1 MTAVAIR
8 GTTYPVVLPK
18 LRDPRLHLA
27 ATITSLQVLGQVAF
41 NFRLS
46 IAQILLA
53 LGTCAVIEIA
63 ITFQTKRVIMWP
75 ASALLTGNGVAF
87 VLRVPGMPHGDWWSL
102 RAWWLYVAVAGGSLL
117 SKHVIKWKR
126 EHVFNPSNIGLV
138 ACFLIVGRGRA
149 EPLDFWWGPMSWW
162 MALALAIIVTGG
174 FTILR
179 RLHLLR
185 VALGFWAAFALG
197 IGVLALTGHQMTARW
212 HLGPL
217 SGWNLW
223 WILISSPEVLVFLFF
238 MITDPKT
245 APSGGRAR
253 VIYAATLGLLA
264 ALLIA
269 PTRTEFAAKVALL
282 GALAVV
288 CAARPLV
295 AYVPRR
301 VLVLAAAAAVC
312 AYVPALV
319 VVGNGAGGTST
330 PQALPPAVLPPIT
343 ILPSRGVQTK
353 LDQRTADLIAHD
365 LLKAVPAH
373 DGDRISLHLEPGK
386 GQDPPFAVAQLAG
399 RTYHLTQSGNA
410 WALQAAPTATPS
422 TVLTGKQL
430 AGTTLTDVAASVGLG
445 FTQGSFHYGIS
456 NESKAMMGGGVCW
469 LDYNGD
475 GRLDL
480 FAVNSYSSA
489 DTSTWDAHGGL
500 PRSELY
506 ENVGGRFR
514 DVTSSTHAGL
524 TVQGDGCVAADL
536 NGDGRTDL
544 AVTTTSGVQILWN
557 EDGTFRASALPGS
570 GWYTGVASA
579 DVNGDGLPDLFAAG
593 YAEPNDPV
601 PGSYAGFPTNIA
613 GVRDLLFLNEGG
625 GRFREAGVA
634 AGLEA
639 SSFRHGLGA
648 QFMDVNGDGR
658 PDLYVANDE
667 DPNDLYVN
675 VPWPGG
681 VRTDPAGLGFRFEER
696 AGVAGVADPFAGM
709 GVATG
714 NGRLLVTNSRGEPS
728 AAYRRTGSARFAN
741 DRPGVDPGLG
751 RGFAGWGASWVDL
764 QNTGKRDLVLT
775 AGAIPVTNLQRDAE
789 AVRVLAQNRQGA
801 LRDNTAAVVGSL
813 KLNGRGLAVADAWND
828 GRQEIAINTI
838 SGQLVLLQP
847 NRPNG
852 HWLDVALSRFSP
864 GAIVTVILPDGTSSS
879 SEVRAGSSYLS
890 SEDPRVHFG
899 LGSATRVAQ
908 LIVRSTSGGYTRLA
922 NVPVDRVVTVLAP
935 QAIRRRTAAANVA
948 LLTSCTPAT
957 SGRSVARFWNDV
969 AVEALRE
976 GAAPDPVQAR
986 DLYDL
991 ALAVRQAYTLAH
1003 TPSERDAAISYA
1015 SYRLLLWQAAHTS
1028 NLAETFALLTRQL
1041 RARCY
1046 SSDYTSR
1053 VGSGAALGNRIAAAA
1068 IAAGGSDGSNEL
1080 LHYADPTYTPRNQP
1094 LIVAQAGSTVHDATF
1109 WQPLALAQVSPRG
1122 SGAVPAAVQS
1132 FVGSR
1137 WGGVRTFAGKVA
1149 VPAPTLGDPDGAAY
1163 RRAAI
1168 GAIRATA
1175 GTSAPGAVDA
1185 SPAAWNAALDRAS
1198 HGDLR
1203 VDVEVDVT
1211 LNAALNDAA
1220 VAAYGAKRMYQTPR
1234 PISMIR
1240 YLAFNARLPIVAGLT
1255 RRIGKTIQVR
1265 LHGRWVRG
1273 DRWAPPVPTPASPG
1287 YPSTNAAFAAAAEGV
1302 LGKGYAAE
1310 AATFATADVDQGTE
1324 LPADVVAGKRLG
1336 SAVAKRVLARLR

>member
-1 MTAVAIR
+1 
-8 GTTYPVVLPK
+8 
-18 LRDPRLHLA
+18 
-27 ATITSLQVLGQVAF
+27 
-41 NFRLS
+41 
-46 IAQILLA
+46 
-53 LGTCAVIEIA
+53 
-63 ITFQTKRVIMWP
+63 
-75 ASALLTGNGVAF
+75 
-87 VLRVPGMPHGDWWSL
+87 
-102 RAWWLYVAVAGGSLL
+102 
-117 SKHVIKWKR
+117 
-126 EHVFNPSNIGLV
+126 
-138 ACFLIVGRGRA
+138 
-149 EPLDFWWGPMSWW
+149 
-162 MALALAIIVTGG
+162 
-174 FTILR
+174 
-179 RLHLLR
+179 
-185 VALGFWAAFALG
+185 
-197 IGVLALTGHQMTARW
+197 
-212 HLGPL
+212 
-217 SGWNLW
+217 
-223 WILISSPEVLVFLFF
+223 
-238 MITDPKT
+238 
-245 APSGGRAR
+245 
-253 VIYAATLGLLA
+253 
-264 ALLIA
+264 
-269 PTRTEFAAKVALL
+269 
-282 GALAVV
+282 
-288 CAARPLV
+288 
-295 AYVPRR
+295 
-301 VLVLAAAAAVC
+301 
-312 AYVPALV
+312 
-319 VVGNGAGGTST
+319 
-330 PQALPPAVLPPIT
+330 
-343 ILPSRGVQTK
+343 
-353 LDQRTADLIAHD
+353 
-365 LLKAVPAH
+365 
-373 DGDRISLHLEPGK
+373 
-386 GQDPPFAVAQLAG
+386 
-399 RTYHLTQSGNA
+399 
-410 WALQAAPTATPS
+410 
-422 TVLTGKQL
+422 
-430 AGTTLTDVAASVGLG
+430 
-445 FTQGSFHYGIS
+445 
-456 NESKAMMGGGVCW
+456 
-469 LDYNGD
+469 
-475 GRLDL
+475 
-480 FAVNSYSSA
+480 
-489 DTSTWDAHGGL
+489 
-500 PRSELY
+500 
-506 ENVGGRFR
+506 
-514 DVTSSTHAGL
+514 
-524 TVQGDGCVAADL
+524 
-536 NGDGRTDL
+536 
-544 AVTTTSGVQILWN
+544 
-557 EDGTFRASALPGS
+557 
-570 GWYTGVASA
+570 
-579 DVNGDGLPDLFAAG
+579 
-593 YAEPNDPV
+593 
-601 PGSYAGFPTNIA
+601 
-613 GVRDLLFLNEGG
+613 
-625 GRFREAGVA
+625 
-634 AGLEA
+634 
-639 SSFRHGLGA
+639 
-648 QFMDVNGDGR
+648 
-658 PDLYVANDE
+658 
-667 DPNDLYVN
+667 VN

-681 VRTDPAGLGFRFEER
+681 VRPDPAGLGFRFEER

-1137 WGGVRTFAGKVA
+1137 WGGVRTFAGKV
-1149 VPAPTLGDPDGAAY
+1149 
-1163 RRAAI
+1163 
-1168 GAIRATA
+1168 
-1175 GTSAPGAVDA
+1175 
-1185 SPAAWNAALDRAS
+1185 
-1198 HGDLR
+1198 
-1203 VDVEVDVT
+1203 DVEVDVT